1 MNISKLNNLG
11 MPEVSQEL
19 MLNEGNWTKVDSDL
33 FPELTDHFKWI
44 RRNVHPRKLY
54 SDPKVAKGFKDIIFK
69 NTGINIEIGTNY
81 HDFGV
86 IPPDINSN
94 SILIKPKNKHYYTNE
109 EIRKRSGEIRGFIDL
124 KNFRVSGDFSLM
136 KSTLY
141 ISPELIYGD
150 FYKASNEELAAAVC
164 HEIGHVF
171 SYFALAAYTYSAV
184 MPMIGMV
191 NRVLKTNNTEELT
204 VVLKEWNDEPT
215 NLTTVDVKELSSK
228 NKEVIVTA
236 IVGNYTRD
244 FKSIMRHNSY
254 EQINAEYLAD
264 KFAARVGAGVYVVSM
279 LDKIYSAHGTRAKMS
294 LNQFIFNEFV
304 ISIPLV
310 LGFALGMIVGFG
322 VLASA
327 IFSAVNYISSLIAVG
342 HTNLSDGTYDT
353 ELNRYRRIRED
364 LVSMLK
370 DKKIDTAIGARIRTD
385 IKQIDNILKDY
396 NEYKSVVA
404 TVLDYIIPS
413 RRRIG
418 IQTEYYRELEKLGN
432 NDLFVSA
439 YDLKQL

>member
-1 MNISKLNNLG
+1 ML
-11 MPEVSQEL
+11 EVSQEL

-33 FPELTDHFKWI
+33 FPELIDHFRWI

-81 HDFGV
+81 HEFGI

-94 SILIKPKNKHYYTNE
+94 SILIKPKNKQYYTNE
-109 EIRKRSGEIRGFIDL
+109 EVRKRSGEVRGFIDL

-141 ISPELIYGD
+141 ISPELIYGSL
-150 FYKASNEELAAAVC
+150 YKASNEELAAAVC

-244 FKSIMRHNSY
+244 FKSIMRHNAY

-264 KFAARVGAGVYVVSM
+264 KFAARVGAGAYVVSM

-294 LNQFIFNEFV
+294 LKQFIFNELMLT
-304 ISIPLV
+304 IPLAF
-310 LGFALGMIVGFG
+310 GIALNVAVGFG
-322 VLASA
+322 VISAVIVSA
-327 IFSAVNYISSLIAVG
+327 INYMLTLAG
-342 HTNLSDGTYDT
+342 LGYTNNSDGTYDT

-370 DKKIDTAIGARIRTD
+370 DKKIDTAIGARIRAD

>member
-1 MNISKLNNLG
+1 

-33 FPELTDHFKWI
+33 FPELIDHFRWI
-44 RRNVHPRKLY
+44 RRNVQPRKLY

-81 HDFGV
+81 HDFGI

-94 SILIKPKNKHYYTNE
+94 SILIKPKNKQYYTNE
-109 EIRKRSGEIRGFIDL
+109 EIRKRSGEVRGFVDL

-141 ISPELIYGD
+141 ISPELIYGN

-164 HEIGHVF
+164 HEIGHAF

-228 NKEVIVTA
+228 NKEVVVTA

-264 KFAARVGAGVYVVSM
+264 KFAARVGAGAYVVSM

-294 LNQFIFNEFV
+294 LNQFIFNELMLA
-304 ISIPLV
+304 IPLAF
-310 LGFALGMIVGFG
+310 GIALNVAVGFG
-322 VLASA
+322 VISAVVVSA
-327 IFSAVNYISSLIAVG
+327 INYMLTLAG
-342 HTNLSDGTYDT
+342 LDYTNNSDGTYDT

-364 LVSMLK
+364 MVSMLK

-396 NEYKSVVA
+396 NEYKSVIA
-404 TVLDYIIPS
+404 SVLDYIIPS